1 MIVMSKNAEMNQ
13 EREYHVPV
21 LLHETID
28 HLVTNPDGIYVDA
41 TFGGGGH
48 SAEILKRLSPKGKLF
63 AFDQDDDALAN
74 KWNDD
79 RLILVKSNYR
89 FFENYL
95 KFYNALP
102 IDGILADIGVS
113 SHQFDEASR
122 GFSLRFDA
130 PLDMRMDKGM
140 VVSAQDILNEYPE
153 EKVADVLFYYGEIR
167 NARLMAKKI
176 VAARPD
182 GAIVTTN
189 DVKRV
194 LKSVLKPNLEKK
206 ILVQLFQAIRIEV
219 NDELG
224 ALKALL
230 QSSQNVLKPEGR
242 VAVISYHS
250 LEDRLVKNFIKTG
263 NFEGKVEQDFFGNV
277 LAPFE
282 SLFSKPVVP
291 NEEEIERNP
300 RSRSAK
306 LRIGVKK

>member
-1 MIVMSKNAEMNQ
+1 MSKVGDLNEKEGA
-13 EREYHVPV
+13 YHVPV
-21 LLHETID
+21 LLHETIEY
-28 HLVTNPDGIYVDA
+28 LVQNPDGIYVDA

-74 KWNDD
+74 KWNDE
-79 RLILVKSNYR
+79 RLVLIKSNYR

-95 KFYNALP
+95 RFYSALP

-113 SHQFDEASR
+113 SHQFDDASR
-122 GFSLRFDA
+122 GFSLRYDA

-140 VVSAQDILNEYPE
+140 TISAQEVLNDYSE
-153 EKVADVLFYYGEIR
+153 EKMADVFFYYGEIR
-167 NARLMAKKI
+167 NARLVAKKI
-176 VAARPD
+176 AAARAEAPV
-182 GAIVTTN
+182 VTTN
-189 DVKRV
+189 DVKKA
-194 LKSVLKPNLEKK
+194 LKSVLKPNTEKK

-230 QSSQNVLKPEGR
+230 QGAQQVLKPSGR
-242 VAVISYHS
+242 IAVISYHS

-263 NFEGKVEQDFFGNV
+263 NFEGKVAQDFFGNV
-277 LAPFE
+277 VAPFE
-282 SLFSKPVVP
+282 SLFSKPLVP
-291 NEEEIERNP
+291 SEEEVERNP

-306 LRIGVKK
+306 LRIGIKK